1 MTEIVSF
8 GCRLNALEGEAIR
21 AHLTGLPETPNP
33 DIIVINTCAVTAE
46 AERQARQAIR
56 RAVRERPGVPITVTG
71 CAAQIAP
78 SRWAALPGVTR
89 VLGNTEKLQ
98 PESWR
103 AQTPVQVADIMA
115 APRIQASPVTEF
127 AGRTRAFLQIQQGCD
142 HRCTFCTIP
151 LGRGNS
157 RSVEPDAIIAQASAL
172 LAAGHQEIILTGVDL
187 TSYGNDLPPTPDMG
201 HPRLGAPRL
210 GTIATRLLAETA
222 LPRLRLSSVDPAEL
236 DEDFWALLAA
246 NPRLMPSLHL
256 SLQSGSDLILKRM
269 KRRHSASQAAAVI
282 ARARALRPDIAIGAD
297 LIAGFPTETEAL
309 FQETLAFVTDNAI
322 PYLHVFPYSER
333 PDTPAARMP
342 AVPVPVRR
350 DRARL
355 LREAAISNAARY
367 HAAFIGRTVTVLAEG
382 DGTGRSE
389 HGTRVRVS
397 AEPGTLTVIRI
408 TAADAE
414 GLA

>member
-1 MTEIVSF
+1 VTEILSF

-21 AHLTGLPETPNP
+21 AHLAGAPETPNP
-33 DIIVINTCAVTAE
+33 DIIVVNTCAVTAE

-56 RAVRERPGVPITVTG
+56 RAARQRPGVPIVVTG

-78 SRWAALPGVTR
+78 ASWSTLPGVTR
-89 VLGNTEKLQ
+89 VLGNTEKLT
-98 PESWR
+98 PEAWR
-103 AQTPVQVADIMA
+103 GTAPVQVADIMT
-115 APRIQASPVTEF
+115 APRVPASPVTEF

-172 LAAGHQEIILTGVDL
+172 IAAGHQEIILTGVDL
-187 TSYGNDLPPTPDMG
+187 TSYGADLPPTPGMG
-201 HPRLGAPRL
+201 RPRL

-222 LPRLRLSSVDPAEL
+222 LPRLRLSSIDPAEL
-236 DEDFWALLAA
+236 DDDLWSLLET

-256 SLQSGSDLILKRM
+256 SLQSGSDLLLKRM
-269 KRRHSASQAAAVI
+269 KRRHSASQAEAVI
-282 ARARALRPDIAIGAD
+282 ARARALRPGIAIGAD
-297 LIAGFPTETEAL
+297 LIAGFPTETEEL
-309 FQETLAFVTDNAI
+309 FQETLAFVTSNAI

-333 PDTPAARMP
+333 PNTPAARMP

-355 LREAAISNAARY
+355 LREAAAANAAAW
-367 HAAFIGRTVTVLAEG
+367 HATFIGRTVTVLAEG

-389 HGTRVRVS
+389 HGIRVRLS
-397 AEPGTLTVIRI
+397 AEPGTLTGIRI
-408 TAADAE
+408 TSADAE
-414 GLA
+414 GLIA

>member
-1 MTEIVSF
+1 MTEILSF

-21 AHLTGLPETPNP
+21 AHLTGMAET
-33 DIIVINTCAVTAE
+33 IVVNTCAVTAE

-56 RAVRERPGVPITVTG
+56 RAAREHPGVPITVTG

-78 SRWAALPGVTR
+78 ARWASLPGVTR
-89 VLGNTEKLQ
+89 ILGNAEKLSA
-98 PESWR
+98 EAWR
-103 AQTPVQVADIMA
+103 SNAPVLVGDIMTG
-115 APRIQASPVTEF
+115 RIPASPITEF

-157 RSVEPDAIIAQASAL
+157 RSVEPDAVIAQARAL
-172 LAAGHQEIILTGVDL
+172 IAAGHREVILTGVDL
-187 TSYGNDLPPTPDMG
+187 TSYGNDLADQ
-201 HPRLGAPRL
+201 PRL
-210 GTIATRLLAETA
+210 GTLATRLLAETD

-236 DEDFWALLAA
+236 DEAFWTLLAT

-256 SLQSGSDLILKRM
+256 SLQSGTDLLLKRM
-269 KRRHSASQAAAVI
+269 KRRHSATQAAAVI

-297 LIAGFPTETEAL
+297 LIAGFPTESDDL
-309 FQETLAFVTDNAI
+309 FQETLAFVTENAI

-342 AVPVPVRR
+342 AIPVPVRR
-350 DRARL
+350 DRARQ
-355 LREAAISNAARY
+355 LREAAARNAAAY
-367 HAAFIGRTVTVLAEG
+367 HADFIGRAVTVLTEG

-389 HGTRVRVS
+389 HGTRVRLN
-397 AEPGTLTVIRI
+397 AAPGTLTEVRV
-408 TAADAE
+408 TDADAE
-414 GLA
+414 GLVA

>member
-1 MTEIVSF
+1 MTEILSF

-21 AHLTGLPETPNP
+21 AHLTGLPDT
-33 DIIVINTCAVTAE
+33 IVVNTCAVTAE

-56 RAVRERPGVPITVTG
+56 RAARDHPGVPITVTG

-78 SRWAALPGVTR
+78 ARWASLPGVTR
-89 VLGNTEKLQ
+89 VLGNAEKLT
-98 PESWR
+98 PEAWR
-103 AQTPVQVADIMA
+103 SDAAVMVGDITTG
-115 APRIQASPVTEF
+115 RIPASPVTEF

-157 RSVEPDAIIAQASAL
+157 RSLEPDDVITQARALIAS
-172 LAAGHQEIILTGVDL
+172 GHREIILTGVDL
-187 TSYGNDLPPTPDMG
+187 TSYGADLPPTPRMA
-201 HPRLGAPRL
+201 HPRLGTL
-210 GTIATRLLAETA
+210 ATRLLAETA

-236 DEDFWALLAA
+236 DEDFWTLLGT
-246 NPRLMPSLHL
+246 NSRLMPSLHL
-256 SLQSGSDLILKRM
+256 SLQSGTDLLLKRM
-269 KRRHSASQAAAVI
+269 KRRHSAAGAAAVI

-297 LIAGFPTETEAL
+297 LIAGFPTETDEL

-342 AVPVPVRR
+342 AVPMPVRR

-355 LREAAISNAARY
+355 LREAASRNAAAY
-367 HAAFIGRTVTVLAEG
+367 HADFIGRTVTILAEA

-389 HGTRVRVS
+389 HGTRVRLT
-397 AEPGTLTVIRI
+397 AAPGMLTQSRV
-408 TAADAE
+408 TAADAD
-414 GLA
+414 GLVA